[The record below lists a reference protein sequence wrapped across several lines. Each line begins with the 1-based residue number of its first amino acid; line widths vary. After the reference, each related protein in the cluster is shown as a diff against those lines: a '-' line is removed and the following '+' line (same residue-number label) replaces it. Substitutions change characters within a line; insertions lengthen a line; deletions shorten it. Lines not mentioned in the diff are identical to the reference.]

1 MDIPAG
7 RIKTHHLVLW
17 IVSKT
22 MGIMSNLNMIIG
34 VDVHNNQR
42 KKKKK
47 EKRNIGATTIITTPN
62 GWKPN
67 IIQGNLGFRV

>member
-1 MDIPAG
+1 MGTPTS

-17 IVSKT
+17 IANKT
-22 MGIMSNLNMIIG
+22 MRIMSNLNVIIG
-34 VDVHNNQR
+34 VDVHNNQ

-47 EKRNIGATTIITTPN
+47 NIGATTIITTPN

-67 IIQGNLGFRV
+67 II